1 MIFERPIPGQSLT
14 TEPKNVPYENPP
26 EIVDPELAAMAHL
39 QKINNADAV
48 EDLLF
53 FLESGVSVVTLTEGL
68 CRVAVMEGIHSLDV
82 SLVVAPVIHEFIKS
96 CADAAGIEYDEGI
109 DKKIDKKNINYS
121 RDFVRANKILKDL
134 EVNPEQTVSEMKEP
148 IEEPIEKPVI
158 EDKPREGLMSR
169 VEM

>member
-1 MIFERPIPGQSLT
+1 MEIQQYDPKGIEALANNTGRPIPGQSLT

-68 CRVAVMEGIHSLDV
+68 CRVAV
-82 SLVVAPVIHEFIKS
+82 
-96 CADAAGIEYDEGI
+96 
-109 DKKIDKKNINYS
+109 KKY
-121 RDFVRANKILKDL
+121 
-134 EVNPEQTVSEMKEP
+134 
-148 IEEPIEKPVI
+148 
-158 EDKPREGLMSR
+158 
-169 VEM
+169 

>member
-68 CRVAVMEGIHSLDV
+68 CRVAV
-82 SLVVAPVIHEFIKS
+82 
-96 CADAAGIEYDEGI
+96 
-109 DKKIDKKNINYS
+109 KIDKKNINYS

-134 EVNPEQTVSEMKEP
+134 EVNPEQTVSEVQEPTKEL
-148 IEEPIEKPVI
+148 EEKTIIK
-158 EDKPREGLMSR
+158 DKPREGLMSR